1 MDALKENDKRCEDIQ
16 KIKDDLL
23 TEVFNK
29 YGTFFA
35 FSDAQ
40 FKEQRE
46 EGVEYVSLGSGM
58 ITPKATAGEMLKDMD
73 KAIDNAI
80 AKDKEL
86 NSKEAII
93 LRELLN
99 YECFYTGSPRDA
111 IEALKDYDY
120 TKEEVLEVFR
130 ANFNRVVEELNQ

>member
-93 LRELLN
+93 LRELIN
-99 YECFYTGSPRDA
+99 YECFYVCSPRDA
-111 IEALKDYDY
+111 IENLAHYNY
-120 TKEEVLEVFR
+120 TEEEIVEVYKKHFT
-130 ANFNRVVEELNQ
+130 EYHEQQS

>member
-1 MDALKENDKRCEDIQ
+1 MTSLSGQ
-16 KIKDDLL
+16 KK
-23 TEVFNK
+23 
-29 YGTFFA
+29 
-35 FSDAQ
+35 
-40 FKEQRE
+40 
-46 EGVEYVSLGSGM
+46 EGVEYIYSKSLDMFYNIKSKGQ
-58 ITPKATAGEMLKDMD
+58 IYKDMEEAID
-73 KAIDNAI
+73 KAIAI
-80 AKDKEL
+80 DKEQ